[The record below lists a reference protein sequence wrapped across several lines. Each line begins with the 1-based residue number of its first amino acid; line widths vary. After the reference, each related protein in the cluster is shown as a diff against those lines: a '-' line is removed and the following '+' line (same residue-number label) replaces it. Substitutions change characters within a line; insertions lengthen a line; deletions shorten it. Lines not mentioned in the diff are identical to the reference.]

1 MSDAER
7 TRDDLDGRVDDK
19 SADSDDAFVRDDPS
33 IPAFWRIDSSPFSR
47 TATPSQPARVVLR
60 QVDDKNFD
68 VVEPLVYTPPH
79 DVPGAPS
86 TPLEI
91 HPGWLRSDLASI
103 PDVVGWFARRHGR
116 HTPAALVHDLLIVE
130 RRPLAPDEP
139 AGPDERYPP
148 GFPEAWKVAPE
159 MADLLFRRMLL
170 DSGVPPVRAYLMW
183 AAVTLRTRMKTGR
196 RRLASVVAWLAL
208 ALAGTVLL
216 VASVAQ
222 GWWAATVVALVAPVP
237 AAALWGRQFRAGVI
251 AGYAVWWALLG
262 AVPAW
267 VAFKLYQVIELLP
280 WALLMRRHRLS
291 GAPPSEAPP
300 APTSYESR

>member
-7 TRDDLDGRVDDK
+7 ARNDLVDGRDGPAHDRAPAVPGNR
-19 SADSDDAFVRDDPS
+19 SV
-33 IPAFWRIDSSPFSR
+33 PAFWRVDSSPFSR
-47 TATPSQPARVVLR
+47 PGAPSQPARVVLH

-68 VVEPLVYTPPH
+68 LVEPLVYTPPA
-79 DVPGAPS
+79 DVPGAPR

-91 HPGWLRSDLASI
+91 HRGWLRSDLASI

-130 RRPLAPDEP
+130 RRPFHSDEP

-148 GFPEAWKVAPE
+148 GFPEEWKVAPE
-159 MADLLFRRMLL
+159 VADLLFRKMLV

-183 AAVTLRTRMKTGR
+183 AAVTFHTRTKTGR
-196 RRLASVVAWLAL
+196 GRLAAVVAWLVL
-208 ALAGTVLL
+208 ALAGTVVLG
-216 VASVAQ
+216 ASVAQ
-222 GWWAATVVALVAPVP
+222 GWWVLAIVALVAPVP
-237 AAALWGRQFRAGVI
+237 AAALWGRQFGAGVI
-251 AGYAVWWALLG
+251 AGYAVWWALMG

-267 VAFKLYQVIELLP
+267 VAFKLYQVVELLP
-280 WALLMRRHRLS
+280 WALLIRRHRRS
-291 GAPPSEAPP
+291 AVPTSEAPP

>member
-1 MSDAER
+1 MSDTER
-7 TRDDLDGRVDDK
+7 DR
-19 SADSDDAFVRDDPS
+19 ADPS
-33 IPAFWRIDSSPFSR
+33 IPAFWRVDSSPFSR
-47 TATPSQPARVVLR
+47 PGDPSQPARVVLH

-68 VVEPLVYTPPH
+68 LVEPLIYTPPD

-86 TPLEI
+86 TPLEVRE
-91 HPGWLRSDLASI
+91 GWLRSDLASI

-130 RRPLAPDEP
+130 RRPLRPHEP

-148 GFPEAWKVAPE
+148 GFPDEWKIAPE
-159 MADLLFRRMLL
+159 VADLLFRRMLL
-170 DSGVPPVRAYLMW
+170 DSGVPLVRSYLMW
-183 AAVTLRTRMKTGR
+183 AAVTFRTRTRTGR
-196 RRLASVVAWLAL
+196 RRLALVVAWLAL

-222 GWWAATVVALVAPVP
+222 GWWALAAVALVTPVP
-237 AAALWGRQFRAGVI
+237 AAMLWGRQFGAGVI
-251 AGYAVWWALLG
+251 AGYAVWWALVG

-267 VAFKLYQVIELLP
+267 AAFKLYQVIELLP
-280 WALLMRRHRLS
+280 WALFVRRHRRS
-291 GAPPSEAPP
+291 GAPASEAPP